1 MQKKSAKIETQ
12 FEYERIIEQ
21 IGDIGLVEMGQ
32 NKALINLYTGEVK
45 GIFRGFPE
53 KNDDFFILIEEG
65 HDERGYA
72 NFITIYDAIN
82 EEYVVRRARLVEM
95 QGINDSVGQRL
106 SRVLIE
112 VAENEYRLFDI
123 KNYRTKQNS
132 FAKKIVSVEFVGDD
146 HFVLSDGTKK
156 AIYST
161 INGLMTDYDN
171 DAISYKNGIAVLTKN
186 GRDSVKPIESV
197 NIKTESESYA
207 KINHASYNVILCQK
221 DLNPDSMGEQ
231 TYEVYV
237 GNENLYRTW
246 SFLGA
251 IKCEDIAVLDTNTL
265 DRGQKHC
272 LFKVKNNGKWT
283 LKAGIS
289 SLNIS
294 DKSFKLTDVLSL
306 QFDKIEN
313 IDNKTWILEANGKFG
328 LCKLNIDDER
338 KKAEPYIVEPI
349 YEKVEK
355 VKGTN
360 YALLY
365 TNGEYSIIDLRA
377 KKVVAS
383 DVESAIITDA
393 KSVIYKKDSK
403 FGILYIDGKIQD
415 GFDNVKYLGN
425 DLYLVTKNNMQGVLH
440 GDSYKI
446 ESQYVSIDLVPT
458 PDYIEPKPIML
469 KLGKPDGTYELS
481 QIICNEHGECE
492 SGKIS
497 ENSFNEFKFF
507 DRFIVCISDEK
518 VEIYDYR
525 GHLKGTYAA
534 ADDVEEII
542 VEQCMRKDYGDL
554 HYYCIGGKYYNAD
567 GKEVNLESAIE
578 YIAAYESPYGIVAI
592 NSFIEED
599 YNEICGRID
608 AMSQEEF
615 DQIVAAL
622 NEAHPRVKEDY
633 PQLTMGVHPAMKN
646 EE

>member
-1 MQKKSAKIETQ
+1 MQKKSATIETQ

-32 NKALINLYTGEVK
+32 NEALINLYTGEVK

-53 KNDDFFILIEEG
+53 KHDDFFILIEEG
-65 HDERGYA
+65 ADKRGHA

-106 SRVLIE
+106 SRILIE

-123 KNYRTKQNS
+123 KNYHTKQNS

-161 INGLMTDYDN
+161 INGLMTDYDS
-171 DAISYKNGIAVLTKN
+171 DAISYKNGIAVLTKD
-186 GRDSVKPIESV
+186 GRDSIKPIESV

-221 DLNPDSMGEQ
+221 DLNPDSRGEF
-231 TYEVYV
+231 TYEVYA

-283 LKAGIS
+283 LKAGVS

-294 DKSFKLTDVLSL
+294 DKSFKLTDVSSL
-306 QFDKIEN
+306 QFDSVES
-313 IDNKTWILEANGKFG
+313 IDNETWLLEANGKFG

-349 YEKVEK
+349 YDRIEN
-355 VKGTN
+355 VKRTN
-360 YALLY
+360 FALLY
-365 TNGEYSIIDLRA
+365 TNGECSIINLRA

-383 DVESAIITDA
+383 DIESAIITDTN
-393 KSVIYKKDSK
+393 SVIYKKGGK
-403 FGILYIDGKIQD
+403 FEILYIDGKIQD

-425 DLYLVTKNNMQGVLH
+425 DLYLVTKNNMQGVLY

-446 ESQYVSIDLVPT
+446 ELQYVSIDLVPT

-469 KLGKPDGTYELS
+469 KLGKPDGTYELV
-481 QIICNEHGECE
+481 QIVFDQYGECIC
-492 SGKIS
+492 GKIS

-507 DRFIVCISDEK
+507 DRFIACISDEK

-542 VEQCMRKDYGDL
+542 VEQCMRKNYGYL